1 MQASGMMGAM
11 PGGVPGGAMVAPQEM
26 PTDDR
31 ESVHSGRSS
40 TNNKD
45 R

>member
-1 MQASGMMGAM
+1 MQAATGAGMAA
-11 PGGVPGGAMVAPQEM
+11 GGVPGGAVVGQSDV
-26 PTDDR
+26 PTDGR

-40 TNNKD
+40 TNDKE

>member
-1 MQASGMMGAM
+1 MQTQQQSQHLAGHIA
-11 PGGVPGGAMVAPQEM
+11 GGTTESVT
-26 PTDDR
+26 TDGR

-40 TNNKD
+40 ANDKE